1 MLIKF
6 LHYSSLKRKKK
17 EKCISQYQHSART
30 GHFVMLDLIRWTTMA
45 TAKKKSTKILLKD
58 HANGRRERRKQ
69 PTGEPEIKWTDT
81 PGLQKSHFLNPIIV
95 YKNISSVQLKQNDAD
110 RVNSACIGWEKPA
123 RGVLQSSV
131 FRDAILGCSSPPL
144 SHPAR
149 GWTSRG
155 LAGVCLHTSINIT
168 KIMLVHRPFEE
179 ILPIVAAVMIAWWHF
194 LSQIH

>member
-1 MLIKF
+1 MDN
-6 LHYSSLKRKKK
+6 HGHSQKKK
-17 EKCISQYQHSART
+17 YQNIAQGSCKWEEGEKETANWRARNQVNRHT
-30 GHFVMLDLIRWTTMA
+30 QW
-45 TAKKKSTKILLKD
+45 
-58 HANGRRERRKQ
+58 
-69 PTGEPEIKWTDT
+69 
-81 PGLQKSHFLNPIIV
+81 QKSHFLNPIIV

-179 ILPIVAAVMIAWWHF
+179 ILPIVAAVMIA
-194 LSQIH
+194 